1 MKKYHRIFFS
11 AELFLFK
18 KLHVILFSNFLPT
31 HTTLASG
38 LVYFMSTHST
48 LAIRLVYF
56 VSIHTSLASR
66 LVNFVSIHTT
76 LASRLV
82 NFVSIH
88 TTLVSR
94 LVYFLSIHTTLA
106 SWLVYFVSIH
116 TTLAS
121 RLVNFVSIHTTL
133 ASRWNPYFLTCLW
146 AYWACWFTKSGSK
159 LSKFRSSSFCLLY
172 RSEKVKYKNLFIN
185 TWNFSMNWNVI
196 E

>member
-48 LAIRLVYF
+48 LA
-56 VSIHTSLASR
+56 SR
-66 LVNFVSIHTT
+66 
-76 LASRLV
+76 
-82 NFVSIH
+82 
-88 TTLVSR
+88 
-94 LVYFLSIHTTLA
+94 
-106 SWLVYFVSIH
+106 LVYFVSIH

-133 ASRWNPYFLTCLW
+133 ASRLVYFVSIHITLANWLVYFVSIHTTHASRLVNFVSIHTTLASRWNPYFLTCLR